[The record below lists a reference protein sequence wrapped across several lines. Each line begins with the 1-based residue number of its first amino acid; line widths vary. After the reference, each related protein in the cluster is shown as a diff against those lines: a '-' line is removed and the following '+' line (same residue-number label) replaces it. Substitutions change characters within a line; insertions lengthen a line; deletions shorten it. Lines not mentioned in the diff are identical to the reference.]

1 MSKYPEHLYGIF
13 QSRIILICHFSPDH
27 TSTPH
32 ETREAN
38 VMRTR
43 QNIDIMHYELDS
55 TGKPV
60 TIDYYPGAIE
70 GKLSANQ
77 QNVYVM
83 ITRYS
88 KKFMTLQ

>member
-1 MSKYPEHLYGIF
+1 
-13 QSRIILICHFSPDH
+13 
-27 TSTPH
+27 
-32 ETREAN
+32 
-38 VMRTR
+38 MRTR
-43 QNIDIMHYELDS
+43 QNIDIVHYELDS

-60 TIDYYPGAIE
+60 TIDNYPGAIE

-88 KKFMTLQ
+88 KKFITLQ

>member
-1 MSKYPEHLYGIF
+1 
-13 QSRIILICHFSPDH
+13 
-27 TSTPH
+27 
-32 ETREAN
+32 
-38 VMRTR
+38 MRTR
-43 QNIDIMHYELDS
+43 RNIDIVHYELDS

-83 ITRYS
+83 ITCYS